1 MVGENSMNAQRAVID
16 SLLAAPEYVNPAIA
30 LALECMAD
38 ETRGDQEGIE
48 RAIRSGAMERA
59 IADGEREGTAVIKS
73 LLSCSE
79 APPVASR
86 KVPAGF

>member
-1 MVGENSMNAQRAVID
+1 MSAQREVLE

-30 LALECMAD
+30 LAIECQAS
-38 ETRGDQEGIE
+38 ETSGDQDAIM
-48 RAIRSGAMERA
+48 RVIRSGVMERA
-59 IADGEREGTAVIKS
+59 AADGEREGLAVIKS

-79 APPVASR
+79 APPVASK